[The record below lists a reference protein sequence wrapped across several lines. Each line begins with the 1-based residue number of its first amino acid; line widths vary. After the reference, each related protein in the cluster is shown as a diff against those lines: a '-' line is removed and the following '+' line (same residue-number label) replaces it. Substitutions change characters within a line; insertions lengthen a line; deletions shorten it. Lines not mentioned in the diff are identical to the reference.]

1 MCFVL
6 FLIVYTLQDRC
17 FFDLKN
23 GIDKLYKLN
32 YSIFKFL
39 FMRNKLVLLIALM
52 IFFGS
57 SNLFSQSS
65 GGGALS
71 GLSAEMNF
79 DLFTVDE
86 LSIMPSMLKVR
97 YFINDDIAV
106 RVSTWFDLESDQ
118 KTPESTLNYTYFAA
132 RPGVEYHLVSM
143 KEARAYVGL
152 EVILDRATH
161 DFDTK
166 VGVPVTGAWDVTD
179 IRNFENRGF
188 FSYGAVLVGG
198 AEIYKG
204 GSFFVGTELG
214 FAYTNTKHSAVE
226 YGSDLFLDESKTA
239 TFKLDLSRLLRV
251 GFTIN

>member
-1 MCFVL
+1 
-6 FLIVYTLQDRC
+6 
-17 FFDLKN
+17 
-23 GIDKLYKLN
+23 
-32 YSIFKFL
+32 
-39 FMRNKLVLLIALM
+39 MRKKLVFFIVLAF
-52 IFFGS
+52 FFGS
-57 SNLFSQSS
+57 TQVFSQNQ
-65 GGGALS
+65 GGGGGLS

-118 KTPESTLNYTYFAA
+118 KSPESTLNYTYFAA
-132 RPGVEYHLVSM
+132 RPGVEYHLVAT
-143 KEARAYVGL
+143 KEARAYAGL

-179 IRNFENRGF
+179 IRNFENRGYL
-188 FSYGAVLVGG
+188 SYGAALVVG

-214 FAYTNTKHSAVE
+214 FAYTTTTHSAVE
-226 YGSDLFLDESKTA
+226 YGEDLFLDESKT
-239 TFKLDLSRLLRV
+239 TSFKLDLSRMLRV